1 MMKYTLLAALL
12 IISTSCF
19 ATTKARKEILLNN
32 TDVEV
37 IRATYPAGSES
48 GVHTHIYANRVVYFV
63 KGGVLAITP
72 EDTSKPDRIITAKD
86 GQTLYMPGGT
96 HNVKNIG
103 DTEIIIVET
112 EIKNS
117 KL

>member
-1 MMKYTLLAALL
+1 MMKYTFLATLL
-12 IISTSCF
+12 IFSTSSF
-19 ATTKARKEILLNN
+19 AAIKAKKEILLDN

-48 GVHTHIYANRVVYFV
+48 GVHTHVYANRVVYFV

-72 EDTSKPDRIITAKD
+72 EDTNKPDRIITVKD

>member
-1 MMKYTLLAALL
+1 MMKYIFLATLL
-12 IISTSCF
+12 IVSTSSF
-19 ATTKARKEILLNN
+19 AAIKAKKEILLDN

-48 GVHTHIYANRVVYFV
+48 GVHTHVYAHRVVYFV

-72 EDTSKPDRIITAKD
+72 EDTSKPDRIITVKD
-86 GQTLYMPGGT
+86 GKTLYMPGGT

-103 DTEIIIVET
+103 DSEIIIVET

-117 KL
+117 KQ

>member
-1 MMKYTLLAALL
+1 MLLV
-12 IISTSCF
+12 TSSSF
-19 ATTKARKEILLNN
+19 AVTKAKKEILLDN

-48 GVHTHIYANRVVYFV
+48 GVHTHVYANRVVYFV

-72 EDTSKPDRIITAKD
+72 KDTSKPDRIITVKD

-103 DTEIIIVET
+103 DTEVIIVET

>member
-1 MMKYTLLAALL
+1 MKRIILSTMLLV
-12 IISTSCF
+12 TSSSF
-19 ATTKARKEILLNN
+19 AVTKAKKEILLDN

-48 GVHTHIYANRVVYFV
+48 GVHTHVYANRVVYFV

-72 EDTSKPDRIITAKD
+72 KDTSKPDRIITVKD

-103 DTEIIIVET
+103 DTEVIIVET

>member
-1 MMKYTLLAALL
+1 MMKYTFLASLL
-12 IISTSCF
+12 IASTSSF
-19 ATTKARKEILLNN
+19 AAIKAKKETLLDNA
-32 TDVEV
+32 DVEV

-48 GVHTHIYANRVVYFV
+48 GMHTHVYANRVVYFV

-72 EDTSKPDRIITAKD
+72 EDTSKPDRIITVKD

-103 DTEIIIVET
+103 DTEVIIVET

>member
-1 MMKYTLLAALL
+1 MMKYTFLATLL
-12 IISTSCF
+12 IVSTSSF
-19 ATTKARKEILLNN
+19 AANKAKKEILLDNA
-32 TDVEV
+32 DVEV

-63 KGGVLAITP
+63 KGGKLAITP
-72 EDTSKPDRIITAKD
+72 EDTSKPDRIITVKD

-103 DTEIIIVET
+103 DTEVIIVET
-112 EIKNS
+112 EVKNS
-117 KL
+117 KQ

>member
-1 MMKYTLLAALL
+1 MMKYTFLATLL
-12 IISTSCF
+12 IVSTSSF
-19 ATTKARKEILLNN
+19 AATKAKKEILLDNA
-32 TDVEV
+32 DVEV

-63 KGGVLAITP
+63 KGGKLAITP
-72 EDTSKPDRIITAKD
+72 EDTSKPDRIITVKD

-103 DTEIIIVET
+103 DTEVIIVET
-112 EIKNS
+112 EVKNS

>member
-1 MMKYTLLAALL
+1 MMKYTFLATLL
-12 IISTSCF
+12 IVSTSSF
-19 ATTKARKEILLNN
+19 AATKAKKEILLDNA
-32 TDVEV
+32 DVEV

-63 KGGVLAITP
+63 KGGKLAITP
-72 EDTSKPDRIITAKD
+72 EDTSKPDRIITVKD

-103 DTEIIIVET
+103 DTEVIIVET
-112 EIKNS
+112 EVKNS
-117 KL
+117 KQ

>member
-1 MMKYTLLAALL
+1 MMKYTFLAALL
-12 IISTSCF
+12 IASTSSF
-19 ATTKARKEILLNN
+19 AVTKVKKEILLDNV
-32 TDVEV
+32 DVEV

-48 GVHTHIYANRVVYFV
+48 GVHTHVYANRVVYFV

-72 EDTSKPDRIITAKD
+72 EDTSKPDRIITVKD

-103 DTEIIIVET
+103 DTEVIIVET
-112 EIKNS
+112 EIKHS
-117 KL
+117 QK

>member
-1 MMKYTLLAALL
+1 MMKYTLLAALF
-12 IISTSCF
+12 IASTSSF
-19 ATTKARKEILLNN
+19 AATKAKKEILLDNA
-32 TDVEV
+32 DVEV

-48 GVHTHIYANRVVYFV
+48 GVHTHVYANRVVYFV

-72 EDTSKPDRIITAKD
+72 EDTSKPDRIITVKD

-112 EIKNS
+112 EIKHNQ
-117 KL
+117 K

>member
-1 MMKYTLLAALL
+1 MIKYTLLTFLL
-12 IISTSCF
+12 IASSSSF
-19 ATTKARKEILLNN
+19 ASIKANKEILLDNV
-32 TDVEV
+32 DVEV

-63 KGGVLAITP
+63 KGGVLAITS
-72 EDTSKPDRIITAKD
+72 EDTSKPDHIITVKD

-112 EIKNS
+112 EVKNS

>member
-1 MMKYTLLAALL
+1 MKYIFLATLLIA
-12 IISTSCF
+12 STSSF
-19 ATTKARKEILLNN
+19 ASIKAKKEILLDN

-48 GVHTHIYANRVVYFV
+48 GVHTHVYANRVVYFV

-72 EDTSKPDRIITAKD
+72 EDTSKPDRIITVKD

-103 DTEIIIVET
+103 DTEVIIVET

>member
-1 MMKYTLLAALL
+1 MRPPKQ
-12 IISTSCF
+12 
-19 ATTKARKEILLNN
+19 KKEILLDNA
-32 TDVEV
+32 DVEV

-63 KGGVLAITP
+63 KGGKLAITP
-72 EDTSKPDRIITAKD
+72 EDTSKPVRIITVKD

-103 DTEIIIVET
+103 NSEIIIVET